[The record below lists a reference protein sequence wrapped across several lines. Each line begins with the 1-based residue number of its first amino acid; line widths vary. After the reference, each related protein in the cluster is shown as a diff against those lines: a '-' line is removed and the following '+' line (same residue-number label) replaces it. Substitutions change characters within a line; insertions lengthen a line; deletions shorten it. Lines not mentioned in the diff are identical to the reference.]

1 MRVVEPTNEFKVYIP
16 KQKKD
21 PEIEMI
27 QEIRR
32 LLKKFQEPTT
42 SDSEKIDL
50 LKRINLL
57 TQQLTSKQFK

>member
-1 MRVVEPTNEFKVYIP
+1 MEPTNEFKVYIS
-16 KQKKD
+16 KQRKD

-27 QEIRR
+27 QEIRT

-42 SDSEKIDL
+42 SESEKIDL